1 MIPTKPPPTL
11 KNFEEWSTLFQDF
24 IAKCLI
30 KNPEERT
37 SAVELLTVQ
46 NNLNIFLNNEFF
58 FSTILLFIQKVLKL

>member
-11 KNFEEWSTLFQDF
+11 KNQAEWATEFLDF

-37 SAVELLTVQ
+37 SAVELLQVLFKYM
-46 NNLNIFLNNEFF
+46 NFFLSNF
-58 FSTILLFIQKVLKL
+58 